1 MAAKRGP
8 QDARCLGPGAGKW
21 PRFFGTGPENSAL
34 QATAVWTWSN
44 FLHDQVPEGLTA
56 LRVHFDETGIRYFQ
70 ETRQGHLTEAAQRL
84 RRTPR
89 SLTRLVTKGECR
101 SMMSLATFVCDD
113 ATVQAVLPQVLL
125 VNKRLL
131 TQEELAQARVG
142 MPAQMQIWRE
152 DKAWSTGDVMIRLL
166 RALRV
171 ALTPVLS
178 QRKVILSADAFRAHL
193 TKPVFRAAADCGF
206 FYFLI
211 PSKMTWALQPL
222 DTHVFAVFKRYLS
235 ERAQSVVANSKS
247 GKLTRPQLIVAVSHA
262 VDVVLARRCWRGAFM
277 DCGLTGT
284 QDTASPRTL
293 GKLGA
298 VSPPPSGRGL
308 PSLEMLM
315 DIFPGRA
322 DIPIDDVFR
331 AFLPASR
338 ARANE
343 PTAIAT
349 LADSTLEEV
358 RDPRA
363 PWTGRLRSSS
373 ALGLGSQDTAPD
385 AEPWRVPAA
394 RTTSSATTAMARAVD
409 ALPVPTRR
417 VAVGHRLGAPLR
429 HPART
434 RSPRTPPPP
443 APGASSSTPSA
454 GSKSS
459 RGT

>member
-1 MAAKRGP
+1 
-8 QDARCLGPGAGKW
+8 
-21 PRFFGTGPENSAL
+21 
-34 QATAVWTWSN
+34 
-44 FLHDQVPEGLTA
+44 VPEGLTP
-56 LRVHFDETGIRYFQ
+56 LRVNFDETGIRYFQ

-113 ATVQAVLPQVLL
+113 ATVQALLPQVLL
-125 VNKRLL
+125 VNRRLL
-131 TQEELAQARVG
+131 TQEELAAARQG

-152 DKAWSTGDVMIRLL
+152 DKAWTTGDVMIRLL
-166 RALRV
+166 RALRE
-171 ALTPVLS
+171 ALNPVLS

-222 DTHVFAVFKRYLS
+222 DTHVFAVFKRCLA
-235 ERAQSVVANSKS
+235 ERAQSVVASSES
-247 GKLTRPQLIVAVSHA
+247 GKLTRPQLIAAVSHT
-262 VDVVLARRCWRGAFM
+262 VDVILARKCWRGAFV
-277 DCGLTGT
+277 DCGLTGA
-284 QDTASPRTL
+284 QDTVSPRTL
-293 GKLGA
+293 SKLGA
-298 VSPPPSGRGL
+298 ASPPPSGRGL
-308 PSLEMLM
+308 SSLEMLM
-315 DIFPGRA
+315 DICPGRA
-322 DIPIDDVFR
+322 DIPIDDDFR
-331 AFLPASR
+331 AFLPAAR

-349 LADSTLEEV
+349 LADTTQEEV
-358 RDPRA
+358 RDPRG

-373 ALGLGSQDTAPD
+373 ALGLGSQETPPGP
-385 AEPWRVPAA
+385 EPWLVPAA
-394 RTTSSATTAMARAVD
+394 MSSPSATTATATPVD

-417 VAVGHRLGAPLR
+417 CPVGHRLGAPLS
-429 HPART
+429 HPARP

-454 GSKSS
+454 VSKSS
-459 RGT
+459 KGT